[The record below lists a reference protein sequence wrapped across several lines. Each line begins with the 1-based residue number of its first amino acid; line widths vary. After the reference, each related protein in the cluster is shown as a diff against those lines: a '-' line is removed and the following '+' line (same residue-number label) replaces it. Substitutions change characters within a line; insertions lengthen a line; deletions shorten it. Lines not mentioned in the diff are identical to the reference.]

1 MNDIQYAISSD
12 IALLKIDTRVDFF
25 VPVIESQDFLQKG
38 DFVIGI

>member
-1 MNDIQYAISSD
+1 MNDIEYSESSD
-12 IALLKIDTRVDFF
+12 LALLIIERAVDFF